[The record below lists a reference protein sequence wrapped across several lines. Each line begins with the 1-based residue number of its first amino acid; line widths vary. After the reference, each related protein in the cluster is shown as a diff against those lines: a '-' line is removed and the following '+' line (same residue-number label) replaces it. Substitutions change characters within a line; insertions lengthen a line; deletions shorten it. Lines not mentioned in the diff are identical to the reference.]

1 MRNELALEFSC
12 VTEAAALAGYK
23 WLGRGDKNLADKAA
37 VDAMRLILNKI
48 DINGEIAIGEG
59 EIDEAPAL
67 YIGEKVGCGNEA
79 IDIAVDPIDG
89 TRMTAM
95 GQANAVAVLAAAD
108 HNGFLHAPDMYMEKM
123 IVGYKAKG
131 IIDLDRS
138 LEKNIISVA
147 KVLDKKLKDLTVV
160 TLQKPRHEEAIKRMQ
175 DMGVRVFAIPDG
187 DVVASVLTCMPDKD
201 IDMLYAIGG
210 APEGVISA
218 ALVRAMDG
226 DMQARLMPRDKVKGK
241 GGDSPETQKIA
252 KSEIERCEK
261 LNIDVNKT
269 LSLED
274 MAKTDEIIV
283 SITGVTKGDLLD
295 GVVRNGDLV
304 KTETLLIRGK
314 SRTVRRIHSTRFLSM
329 CSSDLRDII
338 L

>member
-1 MRNELALEFSC
+1 MKDELALEFSC

-23 WLGRGDKNLADKAA
+23 WLGRGDKNLADKGA
-37 VDAMRLILNKI
+37 VDAMRLVLDKI
-48 DINGEIAIGEG
+48 AINGEIAIGEG

-67 YIGEKVGCGNEA
+67 YIGEKVGKGGDA
-79 IDIAVDPIDG
+79 VDIAVDPIDG

-147 KVLDKKLKDLTVV
+147 KVLDKKLSDLTVV
-160 TLQKPRHEEAIKRMQ
+160 TLHKPRHDEAIRIMQ

-187 DVVASVLTCMPDKD
+187 DVVASVLTCMPDKNS
-201 IDMLYAIGG
+201 DMLYAIGG
-210 APEGVISA
+210 APEGVLSA
-218 ALVRAMDG
+218 ALVRALDG
-226 DMQARLMPRDKVKGK
+226 DMQARLIPRNKVKGK
-241 GGDSPETQKIA
+241 GGDSEETLRIA
-252 KSEIERCEK
+252 QSEIERCEK
-261 LNIDVNKT
+261 LGIDIHRT
-269 LSLED
+269 LALED
-274 MAKTDEIIV
+274 MARTDEIIV

-295 GVVRNGDLV
+295 GVVRNGDLA

-314 SRTVRRIHSTRFLSM
+314 SRTIRRIQSTHFISM
-329 CSSDLRDII
+329 RSEELRKII

>member
-1 MRNELALEFSC
+1 MKRELALEFSC

-23 WLGRGDKNLADKAA
+23 WLGRGDKNKADQAA
-37 VDAMRLILNKI
+37 VEAMRFVLNQTNI
-48 DINGEIAIGEG
+48 SGEIAIGEG
-59 EIDEAPAL
+59 EIDEAPML
-67 YIGEKVGCGNEA
+67 YIGEKVGLGGDA
-79 IDIAVDPIDG
+79 VDIAVDPIDG

-108 HNGFLHAPDMYMEKM
+108 HGGFLKAPDMYMEKL

-147 KVLDKKLKDLTVV
+147 KVLDKKISDITVV
-160 TLQKPRHEEAIKRMQ
+160 TLAKPRHNDAIKLMQ

-187 DVVASVLTCMPDKD
+187 DVAASVLTCMPDTP

-218 ALVRAMDG
+218 AVARAMNG
-226 DMQARLMPRDKVKGK
+226 DMQARLIPRNKVMGK
-241 GGDSPETQKIA
+241 GGDCEETMKIA
-252 KSEIERCEK
+252 ESEIARCEK
-261 LNIDVNKT
+261 LGIDVNKT
-269 LSLED
+269 LALED
-274 MAKTDEIIV
+274 MAKTDELIV
-283 SITGVTKGDLLD
+283 SITGITKGDLLE
-295 GVVRNGDLV
+295 GVVRHDNLA
-304 KTETLLIRGK
+304 KTETILIRGC
-314 SRTVRRIHSTRFLSM
+314 SRTVRRINSTHFLERRSEE
-329 CSSDLRDII
+329 LRKII